1 MVVMIEWDSI
11 TLKNTPISVIKSCE
25 REGLDWR
32 VMGLGADDVQ
42 PVASR
47 DCELDVENT
56 VEEIEKQVCW
66 AYLGKEGERIQKV
79 LDGIDPDDEM
89 AVVEAWEEHLG
100 KNFAFHLKLKFP
112 NLKIVGNCE

>member
-1 MVVMIEWDSI
+1 MIEWDSI
-11 TLKNTPISVIKSCE
+11 TLKNTPISVIKRDRKS
-25 REGLDWR
+25 GLDWR

-47 DCELDVENT
+47 DSELDVENT